1 MDTASIKNL
10 FKLKSVPIEPKP
22 EPLPSNNDTSDDE
35 SLEETRKR
43 TYHESGYRDSS
54 RTNGNHSTLSI
65 CLDAVYSKFQNEEK
79 EMVEKQKNLK
89 ESYVNEQKN
98 RETEIKALTVS
109 QETKEE
115 QLKNKNIE
123 IENYLHTI
131 ENLKSEILDL
141 PRNPEK
147 HNIKATRG
155 ASAKFWIGLFLLLPI
170 TLYLGTFY
178 ISTSYSAFFKSFD
191 AKSTVIQSV
200 LDAQAFSKAWNEGV
214 IEGAFVTLIP
224 FVFLGLG
231 YLIHMFWENKTT
243 ANYVKLGLLFIVTF
257 IFDSILAYEIE
268 SKLYELN
275 KTFESPPFDV
285 KIAFTKIQF
294 WGIIFAG
301 FIVYI
306 IWGLVFDF
314 VMKEHREKD
323 KIKNEQEIRQKRVE
337 FFQDKINILKKDI
350 EEILASIGTI
360 KETVIKTRGRIEELQ
375 NIIDGV
381 IIPTKDYKLYASE
394 YVQGWITFI
403 GEKIAVSRTEKQT
416 MIDDCIATYNINLET
431 VGANSDNQNL
441 VYLSSL

>member
-1 MDTASIKNL
+1 MKN
-10 FKLKSVPIEPKP
+10 KKK
-22 EPLPSNNDTSDDE
+22 
-35 SLEETRKR
+35 
-43 TYHESGYRDSS
+43 
-54 RTNGNHSTLSI
+54 
-65 CLDAVYSKFQNEEK
+65 
-79 EMVEKQKNLK
+79 LK

-98 RETEIKALTVS
+98 KETEIKALTVS

-115 QLKNKNIE
+115 NLKAKNIE
-123 IENYLHTI
+123 IENHQHTI
-131 ENLKSEILDL
+131 EALKTEIIDL

-147 HNIKATRG
+147 YNVKATRG
-155 ASAKFWIGLFLLLPI
+155 ASTKFWIGVILLVPI
-170 TLYLGTFY
+170 TLYLLTFY

-231 YLIHMFWENKTT
+231 FLIHMFGENKTK
-243 ANYVKLGLLFIVTF
+243 ANYIKLGLLFVVTF
-257 IFDSILAYEIE
+257 VFDSILAYEIE

-275 KTFESPPFDV
+275 KTFDSLPFNL

-306 IWGLVFDF
+306 IWGVVFDF
-314 VMKEHREKD
+314 VMKEHKEKD
-323 KIKNEQEIRQKRVE
+323 KIKSEQEIRQKTVLSLTE
-337 FFQDKINILKKDI
+337 KINVLKKEI
-350 EEILASIGTI
+350 EGILANIGNT
-360 KETVIKTRGRIEELQ
+360 KELIIKTKGRIEELQ

-394 YVQGWITFI
+394 YVQGWVTFI

-416 MIDDCIATYNINLET
+416 MIDSCIETYNTNLEA